1 MAKMLDSEEIFKG
14 HFVIIYR
21 NQLDGFLEKYFTSDL
36 CNKIRNITKT
46 CFQWEAD
53 LVILFLNKTSGSFT
67 CTCFMPIY
75 FDKGT
80 LAQNAGRALANKD
93 IERCIVL
100 QPRYLKTIQKLQE
113 GVIFSLIE
121 AASKSGYWQ
130 KEYSFGVFDEKGGNN
145 MYSMNTVPFSDIRIK
160 KETIDFEEEQLD
172 LYKGLVRA
180 NPQNKE
186 FKEAQN
192 ILVRQI
198 TDHRKELDLA
208 NGFTQLQYDAYE
220 YTLRMPD
227 VIDRKFDAG
236 RFEPFIELVDDFF
249 RKIHKSLQ
257 NIYGLR
263 IADAGAG
270 SAVLFIDL
278 IPQNLD
284 KESEKN
290 WTKGKEHLRK
300 TVSAMPVLTKI
311 GDVQERVNKF
321 CKEAELDPE
330 QAKEILKSAQ
340 KIFPKSI
347 NKEGAVEI
355 YSRSEEKPI
364 AKFDQD
370 GHLNFHKAK
379 KNLTD
384 SLKPTEDA
392 IVSGFLGLIVGWESE
407 DPRFVI
413 ETEEKRRITV
423 KYDKEKTDEVKARF
437 KKQVKFERIKDG
449 RSWRLLGWK

>member
-1 MAKMLDSEEIFKG
+1 MAKMLDSEEVFKG
-14 HFVIIYR
+14 HFVIIYK
-21 NQLDGFLEKYFTSDL
+21 NQLSGFLSKYFSSDL
-36 CNKIRNITKT
+36 CIKIQKIVKM

-53 LVILFLNKTSGSFT
+53 LVILFLNKSSGSFT

-75 FDKGT
+75 FDKET
-80 LAQNAGRALANKD
+80 LLQNAGKNLKE
-93 IERCIVL
+93 IEKCVAL
-100 QPRYLKTIQKLQE
+100 QPRYLRTIDRLPE
-113 GVIFSLIE
+113 GVIYSLIDL
-121 AASKSGYWQ
+121 AFKFGYWQ
-130 KEYSFGVFDEKGGNN
+130 REYSFGVLSEEGENK
-145 MYSMNTVPFSDIRIK
+145 MYRMNTVPFSEIKVK
-160 KETIDFEEEQLD
+160 KETIDFEQEQLE
-172 LYKGLVRA
+172 LYKCLVKE

-208 NGFTQLQYDAYE
+208 NGFTQLQFDAYE

-300 TVSAMPVLTKI
+300 TVSAMPVLTEI

-321 CKEAELDPE
+321 CKKAELDPE

-340 KIFPKSI
+340 RIFPKSI
-347 NKEGAVEI
+347 DKAGALEI
-355 YSRSEEKPI
+355 YSQSEEKPI

-384 SLKPTEDA
+384 SLKPLEET
-392 IVSGFLGLIVGWESE
+392 IMSGFLGLIVGWESE

-437 KKQVKFERIKDG
+437 KKQVKFERIKEG